1 MIDKI
6 LITGSNGML
15 GKSLIPMLK
24 KSNKIILTPSSKK
37 LNLLN
42 SLSIENYLK
51 KNKPD
56 QIIHLAG
63 HIGGIL

>member
-51 KNKPD
+51 KNN
-56 QIIHLAG
+56 QIK
-63 HIGGIL
+63 